1 VNGFLFCQKFSSN
14 CPRDA
19 TLVRLTSAQKK
30 MFVDQQNQLRSQVA
44 TGNLRGFNTANK
56 MPELQWDD
64 ELAYFAELNVK
75 QCKMSHDACHN
86 TYAFPYS
93 GQNLASLSAKPNFQ
107 DDNEAIASSVRMWFD
122 EYKDADMS
130 KAFVEPVI

>member
-1 VNGFLFCQKFSSN
+1 
-14 CPRDA
+14 
-19 TLVRLTSAQKK
+19 
-30 MFVDQQNQLRSQVA
+30 
-44 TGNLRGFNTANK
+44 

-93 GQNLASLSAKPNFQ
+93 GQNLASFSAKPNFP
-107 DDNEAIASSVRMWFD
+107 DDNEAIVSSVGMWFD

-130 KAFVEPVI
+130 KAFVELVI